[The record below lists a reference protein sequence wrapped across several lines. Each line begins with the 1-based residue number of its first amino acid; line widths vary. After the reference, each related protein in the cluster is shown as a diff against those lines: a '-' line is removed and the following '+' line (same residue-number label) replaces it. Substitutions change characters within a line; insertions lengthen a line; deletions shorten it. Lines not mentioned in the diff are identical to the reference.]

1 MTIERILLTHAE
13 RIQYPA
19 QLFGAYFPFHV
30 EPVIYHM
37 ASYIS
42 DQYNGGRWDFFKLSN
57 GGFFMHP
64 DSATPFHVVTDNYFQ
79 GTLSPEAFG
88 ITACL
93 YAFSHLSFSD
103 DPALAALCGE
113 QFHLLREYALGHPE
127 SAAILV
133 AID

>member
-30 EPVIYHM
+30 EPRIYAM
-37 ASYIS
+37 ADYIAAE
-42 DQYNGGRWDFFKLSN
+42 YEGGWWEKYRLSN
-57 GGFFMHP
+57 GGFYMHP
-64 DSATPFHVVTDNYFQ
+64 VAEEPYAVVCDNYYF
-79 GTLSPEAFG
+79 GKLSPDAFG

-93 YAFSHLSFSD
+93 YAYSFLSFLD
-103 DPALAALCGE
+103 IEQLAEIGAT
-113 QFHLLREYALGHPE
+113 QYHLLREYALEHPE
-127 SAAILV
+127 ASAIMQ